1 MATDITS
8 STSSA
13 AKQQLVEERVE
24 TNIATRREL
33 GQFFTPPHVADYM
46 ASLFELGVNDIN
58 LLDAGAG
65 SGALTVA
72 LAKRVC
78 SGETKTK
85 SFTVTAY
92 ELDSGLVS
100 PLQNNLLTCQH
111 ECERVGIQFSAKVI
125 NEDFIS
131 SVAPMV
137 RDDLFSST
145 KPYFN
150 AAIVNPP
157 YRKLRSDSE
166 ARSLLRSVGIE
177 TSNFYA
183 GFVALIIRLLAKEGE
198 LVAITPRS
206 FCNGPYFAPFR
217 RELLRVLSL
226 RQLHLFESRS
236 AVFGKDAVLQENI
249 ILHGI
254 KGISQPPQLIIST
267 SNGRPNSAVSER
279 RVPFRDV
286 ISPDDAEQF
295 IRFGVTPDHA
305 KARDVFNLFST
316 TLDDLGLSVSTGR
329 VVDFRAQT
337 FLRKDP
343 TANTAPLIYPF
354 HFDGGFV
361 AWPRKD
367 SRKPNA
373 IAIHDKT
380 RDLLVPAGVYV
391 VVKRFSSKEERR
403 RIVACVY
410 DPKRISAKLVG
421 FENHLNYFH
430 SKNKGLSMNLAK
442 GLAAFLNSTIVDLYF
457 RQFSGHTQVNAAD
470 LRNMKYPPVGCL
482 KALGARVGENAPA
495 QTMLDSLVQ
504 QEIFPN
510 NDFENLSGPQ
520 EICHE
525 A

>member
-8 STSSA
+8 STSNA

-46 ASLFELGVNDIN
+46 ASLFELAVNDIN

-78 SGETKTK
+78 AGETKTK

-92 ELDSGLVS
+92 ELDSSLVR

-125 NEDFIS
+125 NEDFIN
-131 SVAPMV
+131 SVAPLV

-206 FCNGPYFAPFR
+206 FCNGPYFTPFR

-254 KGISQPPQLIIST
+254 KAISQPPQLIIST

-295 IRFGVTPDHA
+295 IRFGVTP
-305 KARDVFNLFST
+305 
-316 TLDDLGLSVSTGR
+316 
-329 VVDFRAQT
+329 
-337 FLRKDP
+337 
-343 TANTAPLIYPF
+343 
-354 HFDGGFV
+354 
-361 AWPRKD
+361 
-367 SRKPNA
+367 
-373 IAIHDKT
+373 
-380 RDLLVPAGVYV
+380 
-391 VVKRFSSKEERR
+391 
-403 RIVACVY
+403 
-410 DPKRISAKLVG
+410 
-421 FENHLNYFH
+421 
-430 SKNKGLSMNLAK
+430 
-442 GLAAFLNSTIVDLYF
+442 
-457 RQFSGHTQVNAAD
+457 
-470 LRNMKYPPVGCL
+470 
-482 KALGARVGENAPA
+482 
-495 QTMLDSLVQ
+495 
-504 QEIFPN
+504 
-510 NDFENLSGPQ
+510 
-520 EICHE
+520 
-525 A
+525 